1 MPLLTT
7 TIGAY
12 PKPDYVKAP
21 DWFRSLQGPNTTDP
35 TSDYTDFMREAG
47 AKLDKY
53 DLGDYTDFTR
63 EAGDE
68 VEESFVRATREAV
81 ADQVGA
87 GIDIPTDGEIRR
99 ENYIYYHCRQLAGFD
114 FENLTEK
121 AMRNGAWTA
130 TVPTITGPVAA
141 GAPFLADE
149 WRIAQACTD
158 RPVKMTVPGPLTIT
172 DSVADAHYHDKRAV
186 GVAVAEAIN
195 IEVCALADAGCQWI
209 QIDEPLF
216 ARWPD
221 EAVAYGI
228 DNLERCFHNVPAE
241 TTRAMHMC
249 CGYPEKLD
257 QEDFLKAERTAY
269 FTLADALEDGTIE
282 AVSIEDA
289 HRYNDLAL
297 LERFQRITIIFGAVA
312 IAKSRVEPVE
322 EIVDRLGKALDHIDA
337 HRLIAAPDCGLGM
350 QTREYA
356 VAKLTNL
363 CAAAKAVG

>member
-21 DWFRSLQGPNTTDP
+21 DWFRSRMGPNTTDP
-35 TSDYTDFMREAG
+35 TSDYTDF
-47 AKLDKY
+47 L
-53 DLGDYTDFTR
+53 R

-68 VEESFVRATREAV
+68 VEETFVRATREAV

-99 ENYIYYHCRQLAGFD
+99 DNYIHYHCRHLTGFD

-121 AMRNGAWTA
+121 AMRTGAWTA

-158 RPVKMTVPGPLTIT
+158 RPIKMTVPGPLTIT

-186 GVAVAEAIN
+186 GIALAEAIN
-195 IEVCALADAGCQWI
+195 TEVRALAEAGCQWI

-221 EAVAYGI
+221 EAVDYGM
-228 DNLERCFHNVPAE
+228 DNLERCFHKVPKA

-257 QEDFLKAERTAY
+257 QEDYLKAERTAY
-269 FTLADALEDGTIE
+269 FTLADALEDGSIE

-289 HRYNDLAL
+289 HQHNDLSL
-297 LERFQRITIIFGAVA
+297 LEKFQRITVIFGAVA

-350 QTREYA
+350 QTRESA
-356 VAKLTNL
+356 VAKMTNL
-363 CAAAKAVG
+363 CTAAKAVG

>member
-63 EAGDE
+63 KAGDE

-172 DSVADAHYHDKRAV
+172 DSVADAHYHDKLAV
-186 GVAVAEAIN
+186 GVALAEAIN
-195 IEVCALADAGCQWI
+195 IEVCALADAGCQWV

-350 QTREYA
+350 QTRESA

>member
-21 DWFRSLQGPNTTDP
+21 DWFRALRGTNTTDP
-35 TSDYTDFMREAG
+35 TSDYTAFM
-47 AKLDKY
+47 
-53 DLGDYTDFTR
+53 R

-68 VEESFVRATREAV
+68 VEETFIRATQEAV

-99 ENYIYYHCRQLAGFD
+99 DNYIYYHCRHMAGFD

-121 AMRNGAWTA
+121 AMRTGAWTA
-130 TVPTITGPVAA
+130 VVPTITGPVTA
-141 GAPFLADE
+141 GTSFLADE

-172 DSVADAHYHDKRAV
+172 DSVADDYYHDKRAV
-186 GVAVAEAIN
+186 GVALAEAIN
-195 IEVCALADAGCQWI
+195 IEVRALADAGCKWI

-228 DNLERCFHNVPAE
+228 DNLERCFHNVSSD

-257 QEDFLKAERTAY
+257 QEDYLKAERTAY
-269 FTLADALEDGTIE
+269 FTLAGALEGGTIT

-289 HRYNDLAL
+289 HQHNDLSL
-297 LERFQRITIIFGAVA
+297 LEKFERITIIFGAVA

-322 EIVDRLGKALDHIDA
+322 EIVDRLEKALDHIDA

-350 QTREYA
+350 QTREA
-356 VAKLTNL
+356 AIAKLTNL
-363 CAAAKAVG
+363 CLAAKAVG

>member
-21 DWFRSLQGPNTTDP
+21 DWFRSLMGPNTTDP
-35 TSDYTDFMREAG
+35 TRDYTDFIRDAG
-47 AKLDKY
+47 A
-53 DLGDYTDFTR
+53 
-63 EAGDE
+63 E
-68 VEESFVRATREAV
+68 VEETFVRATQEAV
-81 ADQVGA
+81 ADQVEA
-87 GIDIPTDGEIRR
+87 GIDIPTDGEVRR
-99 ENYIYYHCRQLAGFD
+99 DNYIHYHCRHLAGFD

-121 AMRNGAWTA
+121 AMRTGAWTA
-130 TVPTITGPVAA
+130 EVPTIRGPVAA

-172 DSVADAHYHDKRAV
+172 DSVADAYYHDKRAV
-186 GVAVAEAIN
+186 GIALAEAIN
-195 IEVCALADAGCQWI
+195 TEVRALADAGCRWI

-228 DNLERCFHNVPAE
+228 DNLERCFHNVSSD

-249 CGYPEKLD
+249 CGYPQKLD
-257 QEDFLKAERTAY
+257 QEDYLKAERTAY
-269 FTLADALEDGTIE
+269 FTLADGLEGGTIE

-289 HRYNDLAL
+289 HQHNDLGL
-297 LERFQRITIIFGAVA
+297 LEKFKRIKIIFGAVA

-322 EIVDRLGKALDHIDA
+322 EIVDRLEKALDHIDA

-350 QTREYA
+350 QTREA
-356 VAKLTNL
+356 AIAKMTNL
-363 CAAAKAVG
+363 CLAAKAVG